1 MKPATASR
9 LITPSAPAALSS
21 AALARLLVESGHM
34 AAADLSTAEQ
44 HARRESVA
52 LVDAVV
58 AMSLL
63 TEAEAYTLLAQAAGA
78 EFVAL
83 DRTMPSEL
91 AVRLV
96 PEKLARRHLIVPL
109 RVDNRTLTYATCRP
123 LDPEVDSD
131 VGFAAGRRTV
141 AVVAARSAMLDV
153 LEHCYPKVRD
163 LDKLA
168 ERLRSEHVT
177 VEEKVAR
184 DPSDSTVIDL
194 CNKIISRAV
203 EEGASDV
210 HIDFTKGGATVRYRI
225 CGVLEPVLTLPS
237 DTWQPVRNR
246 FKILGRAD
254 ISVKNRPQ
262 DGAFR
267 MTVNDR
273 SIDIRFSSLPTLEG
287 EKLVMRVVD
296 SDSPLRT
303 VDGLGYD
310 EATTARLKRSLA
322 RPDGLVLVTG
332 PTGSGKTTALYA
344 ALHHLQAGHG
354 NIVSVEDPVE
364 RTLPGISQIQVNVKA
379 GNTLASVL
387 RALLRQDPNV
397 IMVGEVRDSEVA
409 QMIGQAAYTGRL
421 VLTSMHTAD
430 ASSAVARLVNLGLE
444 PPKIAESLAAVLAQS
459 LLRRLCRHC
468 RRPNDATG
476 QPGTYSA
483 GNGCDQC
490 RQTGYEGRLPIAEL
504 LVPSEELR
512 ATIARGATA
521 QEIRNAMR
529 AAGCPTLRDQALAL
543 VAQGETSIEE
553 VDRVLAD
560 NSDASTLPASPSV
573 PAAAP
578 TSRPAASS
586 AIAQPASAASS
597 PLRVLVADDE
607 PITRML
613 VKLLLERE
621 NYEVVEAAN
630 GVDAVNIGLRE
641 RPDLTLM
648 DLNMPG
654 LDGYEAIQR
663 LRSAGGAAATMPIV
677 VLTAEE
683 GPAVEQRV
691 LQLGADDYIQ
701 KPFDAAMLVSRVN
714 AAFSRI
720 RMHAA

>member
-1 MKPATASR
+1 MKPATGPR
-9 LITPSAPAALSS
+9 VMTPSPTAALSS
-21 AALARLLVESGHM
+21 AALARLLVEAGHI
-34 AAADLSTAEQ
+34 AAADLRGAEQ
-44 HARRESVA
+44 YARRENVA

-58 AMSLL
+58 ATALL
-63 TEAEAYTLLAQAAGA
+63 PEATAYTLLAQAAGT

-83 DRTMPSEL
+83 DRATPSEL

-141 AVVAARSAMLDV
+141 AVVAARSAMLDA
-153 LEHCYPKVRD
+153 LEHCYPKLRD

-168 ERLRSEHVT
+168 ERLRSEQGAAEVKKT
-177 VEEKVAR
+177 PE
-184 DPSDSTVIDL
+184 PSESTVIDL
-194 CNKIISRAV
+194 CNRIISRAV

-210 HIDFTKGGATVRYRI
+210 HIEFTKSGATVRYRI

-237 DTWQPVRNR
+237 DAWQPVRNR
-246 FKILGRAD
+246 FKVLGRAD

-267 MTVNDR
+267 MTVNNR
-273 SIDIRFSSLPTLEG
+273 SIDIRFSSLPTLDG
-287 EKLVMRVVD
+287 EKLVMRVAD
-296 SDSPLRT
+296 SDSPLRGI
-303 VDGLGYD
+303 DNLGYD
-310 EATTARLKRSLA
+310 EATTTRLKRSLA

-344 ALHHLQAGHG
+344 ALHHLQTGHA

-364 RTLPGISQIQVNVKA
+364 RTIPGISQIQVNVKA
-379 GNTLASVL
+379 GNTLANVL

-409 QMIGQAAYTGRL
+409 QIIGQAAYTGRL

-430 ASSAVARLVNLGLE
+430 ASTAVTRLVNLGLE
-444 PPKIAESLAAVLAQS
+444 PRKIAESLAAVLAQC

-468 RRPNDATG
+468 RRPNGANG

-483 GNGCDQC
+483 GKGCEQC
-490 RQTGYEGRLPIAEL
+490 RQTGYEGQLPIAEL
-504 LVPSEELR
+504 LVPSEEIR
-512 ATIARGATA
+512 STIARGATA
-521 QEIRNAMR
+521 NEIRIAMR
-529 AAGCPTLRDQALAL
+529 AAGCPSMRDQALAL
-543 VAQGETSIEE
+543 VARGDTSIEE
-553 VDRVLAD
+553 VDRVLTD
-560 NSDASTLPASPSV
+560 NTDASTLPMSSPATPLA
-573 PAAAP
+573 PAATPSAP
-578 TSRPAASS
+578 V
-586 AIAQPASAASS
+586 AQPRSPVTS

-683 GPAVEQRV
+683 GPTVEQRV